1 MVDWA
6 NLIYFFTLLAVEK
19 PPSVMKFFVDQIDTI
34 YILEKRDKVGSP
46 QVSPGLSEEVQKRIS
61 SYVSQK
67 TQGFNVLD
75 NHYQVSEF
83 KFHRGKGEG
92 PFLNDDHLNATR
104 LRAGV
109 DKLGDGPNFEN
120 ETPLL
125 VYAVIDCR
133 LLSEK
138 GQKWNEMH
146 GAIIGDCLF
155 EVNDRRYVFNNVRL
169 PMTHNLYGLD
179 FKKNIPFMRA
189 RHPEFTFLLGAK
201 FIKPFCF
208 RQKISQRIVL
218 PGMDVADV
226 VSLGITLSNPGS
238 SRLHRKHRQKRYMI
252 VKVTVELM
260 ELTWAPSWKADN
272 VSLTN
277 VSQHL
282 RTQKLLD
289 VIVQEEICFNA
300 RKSNCN
306 IRSIPRKLYSCL
318 LPSVGPTFFSNSLSR
333 SYALMI
339 TIRCRE
345 ANGLATFT
353 CSSFMEIT
361 VAKKDTSFTPGLSIQ
376 NISSPTI
383 SRPRRTLI
391 TIEKFLRPNFSPH
404 DVGKSCFNEAWTKNA
419 VLRSYLTMCYT
430 SVEEIIAVTKVDVFD
445 FLHRE
450 LNLLYQETKTFCVT
464 PLGGGPQNIGTEI
477 MIYEVLPK
485 EKFNNSDGN
494 ESKRR
499 YGGLFLRLNDRREEV
514 PPSFSFFEEKDVYDE
529 SIFKATKLF
538 PVGFP
543 LVWHLGLQCIF
554 VKHECFR
561 QSTGANVVLPRM
573 KISEFLD
580 IRFFYP
586 MSFHDA
592 RRRCDVEGDH
602 EITIDLVR
610 IGLCEIVGTHV
621 PGEEGTTVFN
631 WMIRDKVYHK
641 QVLWSQFHGTIPN
654 DPTTVTMSLPKDII
668 NANLLNVGPTFYL
681 KQLHRRY
688 RMTIELSVKVRMG
701 ARKVE
706 RCMQVSLPINVAH
719 EEDISH

>member
-125 VYAVIDCR
+125 
-133 LLSEK
+133 
-138 GQKWNEMH
+138 
-146 GAIIGDCLF
+146 
-155 EVNDRRYVFNNVRL
+155 
-169 PMTHNLYGLD
+169 
-179 FKKNIPFMRA
+179 
-189 RHPEFTFLLGAK
+189 
-201 FIKPFCF
+201 
-208 RQKISQRIVL
+208 
-218 PGMDVADV
+218 
-226 VSLGITLSNPGS
+226 
-238 SRLHRKHRQKRYMI
+238 
-252 VKVTVELM
+252 
-260 ELTWAPSWKADN
+260 
-272 VSLTN
+272 
-277 VSQHL
+277 
-282 RTQKLLD
+282 
-289 VIVQEEICFNA
+289 
-300 RKSNCN
+300 
-306 IRSIPRKLYSCL
+306 
-318 LPSVGPTFFSNSLSR
+318 
-333 SYALMI
+333 
-339 TIRCRE
+339 
-345 ANGLATFT
+345 
-353 CSSFMEIT
+353 
-361 VAKKDTSFTPGLSIQ
+361 
-376 NISSPTI
+376 
-383 SRPRRTLI
+383 
-391 TIEKFLRPNFSPH
+391 KFLRPNFSPH

-419 VLRSYLTMCYT
+419 VLRSYSTMCYT

-445 FLHRE
+445 FSHRE

-543 LVWHLGLQCIF
+543 SVWHLGLQCIF